1 MVHSEKMLLKLQEE
15 TTNFILY
22 KLYNIDRI
30 IIWIRNYTVRGE
42 EPSSYSVLYT
52 VIYIVSTVHCV

>member
-15 TTNFILY
+15 TTIFILY

-42 EPSSYSVLYT
+42 EPS
-52 VIYIVSTVHCV
+52 